1 MDTLS
6 LIGNTPLVE
15 LTHCSPRPG
24 VRFFAKLEGQ
34 NPTGSIKDRIV
45 AYMLER
51 ARADGKLRDGQ
62 EIVEASTGNTGIA
75 LAMIGTRLGHPVRV
89 VVPETAFPGVLRVLT
104 AYGARIETVAG
115 QPGVRNAIEIARQ
128 IADTDGAFVMNQ
140 FGSPDNPG
148 CHYERTAEE
157 IIAACPN
164 VDAFVCG
171 VGTGG
176 TAMGVGRRLK
186 EHNPAV
192 SIVATEPHPG
202 AQLQGLRSLGDGY
215 VPPILD
221 LTALDA
227 KILVNSG
234 NAFRAVREILARDG
248 LIVGPSAGA
257 AMHAAL
263 KWAQRLEQGN
273 VVVMFADSGWKYL
286 GSPSMQTDELPTEEG
301 ELDDVLW
308 W

>member
-1 MDTLS
+1 MDALS

-15 LTHCSPRPG
+15 LAHCSPRPG

-45 AYMLER
+45 AFMLER
-51 ARADGKLRDGQ
+51 ARADGKLHDGQ

-75 LAMIGTRLGHPVRV
+75 LAMIGARLGHPVRV
-89 VVPETAFPGVLRVLT
+89 VVPETAFSDVLRVLT

-115 QPGVRNAIEIARQ
+115 QPGVRNAIEIARE
-128 IADTDGAFVMNQ
+128 IADKDGAFVMNQ
-140 FGSPDNPG
+140 FGSPDNPR
-148 CHYERTAEE
+148 CHYERTAAE
-157 IIAACPN
+157 IIAACPD

-186 EHNPAV
+186 EHNPVV

-221 LTALDA
+221 LAALDA
-227 KILVNSG
+227 KIMVNSG
-234 NAFRAVREILARDG
+234 NAFRAVREILAREG
-248 LIVGPSAGA
+248 LIVGPSSGA

-286 GSPSMQTDELPTEEG
+286 GSPSMQSDELPTEEG

>member
-1 MDTLS
+1 VDTLS

-15 LTHCSPRPG
+15 LTHCSPKRG

-45 AYMLER
+45 AYMLQR
-51 ARADGKLRDGQ
+51 ARAVGKLREGQ

-75 LAMIGTRLGHPVRV
+75 LAMIGARLGHPVRV
-89 VVPETAFPGVLRVLT
+89 VVPETAFPDVLRVLA
-104 AYGARIETVAG
+104 AYGARIEQVAG

-128 IADTDGAFVMNQ
+128 IAHKDGAFLMNQ
-140 FGSPDNPG
+140 FGSRDNPG
-148 CHYERTAEE
+148 CHYERTGAE
-157 IIAACPN
+157 IIAACPD

-192 SIVATEPHPG
+192 RIVAAEPHPG

-221 LTALDA
+221 LAALDA
-227 KILVNSG
+227 KIMVNSG
-234 NAFRAVREILARDG
+234 NAFRAVREILAREG
-248 LIVGPSAGA
+248 LLVGPSSGA
-257 AMHAAL
+257 SMHAAL

-286 GSPSMQTDELPTEEG
+286 GSPSMQADELPTEEG
-301 ELDDVLW
+301 ALDDVLW